1 MHSYDLKTR
10 YKTWRDNILS
20 NKNKY
25 NKTVIDQIFMRPEIL
40 HFTILKLTLEDESR
54 VEQARQMMKSIEPQV
69 KDMIAKR
76 GKNGKLTLSFDG
88 LDMFGTPE
96 NTRVIFMKLMENGDQ
111 FQLLQDI
118 NHLIIKSALEQNLIE

>member
-40 HFTILKLTLEDESR
+40 HFTILKLTLEDDSR